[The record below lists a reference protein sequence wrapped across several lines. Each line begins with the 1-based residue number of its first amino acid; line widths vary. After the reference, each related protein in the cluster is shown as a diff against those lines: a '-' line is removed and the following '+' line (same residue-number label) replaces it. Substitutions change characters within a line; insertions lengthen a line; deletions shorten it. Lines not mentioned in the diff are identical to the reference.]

1 MNRKPGIVHALIIF
15 LFLISLGGCGS
26 SSSSD
31 AGSGSTG
38 GSSGS
43 GTKYIFATS
52 SIYDGNLG
60 GLSGADSKC
69 ALVATAGAL
78 SGTFQAWISNDSTNA
93 IDRITGNG
101 PWYLT
106 DGTLLFNNKAGLTL
120 TPMSNINKDENGQ
133 FVNTGGGYVWTG
145 TDLGG
150 TSNTAIGNCS
160 NWTTNLPGVNGL
172 VGSIVANNI
181 GWTESLSQGC
191 SNVSTHLYC
200 LQE

>member
-1 MNRKPGIVHALIIF
+1 MNRKPGIICILISF

-26 SSSSD
+26 S
-31 AGSGSTG
+31 

-52 SIYDGNLG
+52 SEYDGDLG

-69 ALVATAGAL
+69 ALVAIAGSL

-101 PWYLT
+101 PWHLT

-133 FVNTGGGYVWTG
+133 NVTGNGYVWTG
-145 TDLGG
+145 TDAGG
-150 TSNTAIGNCS
+150 TSNADNCT
-160 NWTTNLPGVNGL
+160 NWTDNSLTASGL
-172 VGSIVANNI
+172 VGFVGVNTN
-181 GWTESLSQGC
+181 GWTEYISQPC
-191 SNVSTHLYC
+191 NVSTHLYC